1 MNKIRAWFIKWK
13 ERIIDGSWKSIIYP
27 ILKNI
32 KTYLL
37 RQARIFYLVGKGYTK
52 DAIPIKA
59 AALTYYTVLSV
70 VPLLAL
76 AFGIAKGFGLQDTM
90 RAEIIKQFHN
100 QQQVMLWVLDIA
112 NNALLSTSGGVL
124 AGIGVIMLFYTVTNL
139 FTYIEK
145 IFNSIWKVDQNRPW
159 YRKITDYMTII
170 IFFPLLFFA
179 SSSATVIANTTLN
192 DMLAKYQILE
202 GLHPLITFIVKLLP
216 FLLMFIVATTT
227 FLVMPNTK
235 VKYRFAMSA
244 GAITAVAL
252 QLIQV
257 LYIQS
262 QMGISKLNTL
272 YGSFAA
278 IPLLMIWIQMS
289 WMIVLVGALMA
300 YYFQNITRHEFEFD
314 VQNVSPKQ
322 KKRISLL
329 IMHLLV
335 KDFIAGNNP
344 RTPQEVSSIL
354 SVPIRSVRDSLT
366 NLHEAALVTEIYD
379 ERVDNF
385 RYQPALDINRLTLA
399 FVLERLDNVG
409 ASHKSVVHHSDYRKI
424 DAALASFESLVGKSE
439 SNLLLRDI

>member
-1 MNKIRAWFIKWK
+1 MNKIRAWFIRWK
-13 ERIIDGSWKSIIYP
+13 ERFIDGSWKSIIFP
-27 ILKNI
+27 VLKNL
-32 KTYLL
+32 KVYFG
-37 RQARIFYLVGKGYTK
+37 RQARILYLVGKGYVK

-76 AFGIAKGFGLQDTM
+76 AFGIAKGFGLQDSM
-90 RAEIIKQFHN
+90 RGEIIKQFHN

-112 NNALLSTSGGVL
+112 NNALLNTSGGIL

-179 SSSATVIANTTLN
+179 ASSATVIANTTLS
-192 DMLAKYQILE
+192 DILTKHQILE

-216 FLLMFIVATTT
+216 FLLMFIVATAT

-235 VKYRFAMSA
+235 VKYRFAMGA

-252 QLIQV
+252 QLVQV

-278 IPLLMIWIQMS
+278 VPLLMIWIQMS
-289 WMIVLVGALMA
+289 WMIVLLGALMA

-314 VQNVSPKQ
+314 VQNVSTKQ
-322 KKRISLL
+322 KKRIALL

-335 KDFIAGNNP
+335 KDFIAGNKP
-344 RTPQEVSSIL
+344 RTPQEVSSAL
-354 SVPIRSVRDSLT
+354 SVPIRSVRDSLI
-366 NLHEAALVTEIYD
+366 NLNNASLVTEIYD
-379 ERVDNF
+379 ERIDNF
-385 RYQPALDINRLTLA
+385 RYQPALDINKLSLA
-399 FVLERLDNVG
+399 FVLDRLDSVG
-409 ASHKSVVHHSDYRKI
+409 SLHKSVLHHSDYRKI
-424 DAALASFESLVGKSE
+424 DDALTSFERFIEKSDT
-439 SNLLLRDI
+439 NILLRNI